1 LATSSRDEV
10 EILLEYERVM
20 FFETEEILSE
30 RRGEVQDQD
39 RSLLPYAASAV
50 LRHTWTSRTILAF
63 HQTVYT
69 AKSDISTASTTPII
83 LSKMSEEAAANTI
96 STHERDDIVSSS
108 PASTPSSSPG
118 VRVAPN
124 RLGGDEAEKT
134 SEFSDETTSRIARF
148 ESVSL
153 GHDP

>member
-39 RSLLPYAASAV
+39 
-50 LRHTWTSRTILAF
+50 RTILAF